1 MLTADRTLM
10 SKHNN
15 DEPFGFGTVA
25 SSLDAATESLFAKVI
40 EGKVKKL

>member
-1 MLTADRTLM
+1 VLTADRTLM

-15 DEPFGFGTVA
+15 DEPFSFGTVA
-25 SSLDAATESLFAKVI
+25 SSLNAATESLFVKVI

>member
-1 MLTADRTLM
+1 M

-25 SSLDAATESLFAKVI
+25 SSLDAAATESLFAKVI
-40 EGKVKKL
+40 EGRRKSFKI